1 MLSIETAILA
11 LNVFITVIVWIPMIT
26 MMIILIT
33 SHGHIFLYQKATMR
47 RESIRMTNREWL
59 RSLTDNELAEIF
71 CDNDLGNICNICVYR
86 NDRKGCMNVM
96 CCEYGVSEWLK
107 QEHKDDE

>member
-1 MLSIETAILA
+1 
-11 LNVFITVIVWIPMIT
+11 
-26 MMIILIT
+26 
-33 SHGHIFLYQKATMR
+33 
-47 RESIRMTNREWL
+47 MTNREWL

-96 CCEYGVSEWLK
+96 WCEDGVSEWLK

>member
-1 MLSIETAILA
+1 
-11 LNVFITVIVWIPMIT
+11 
-26 MMIILIT
+26 
-33 SHGHIFLYQKATMR
+33 
-47 RESIRMTNREWL
+47 MTNREWL

-86 NDRKGCMNVM
+86 NDRKGCMNVT
-96 CCEYGVSEWLK
+96 CCEYGVSAWLK

>member
-1 MLSIETAILA
+1 
-11 LNVFITVIVWIPMIT
+11 
-26 MMIILIT
+26 
-33 SHGHIFLYQKATMR
+33 
-47 RESIRMTNREWL
+47 MTNREWL

-107 QEHKDDE
+107 QEMMLSNWENTQVCKNM

>member
-1 MLSIETAILA
+1 MKKVVYNSIMDKNYIGIVTVLDYETIVMLNE
-11 LNVFITVIVWIPMIT
+11 
-26 MMIILIT
+26 
-33 SHGHIFLYQKATMR
+33 
-47 RESIRMTNREWL
+47 RERCIKRMTNREWL

-96 CCEYGVSEWLK
+96 CCEDGVSEWLK